1 MKSALHRSKPV
12 APCADRNAEPAV
24 SHSELDPW
32 IYDAVMWPAEKLL
45 VRRWRRRLYAA
56 ASAAA
61 RAGVPG
67 AEPIPGGPRVL
78 EIGAGTGAGFAFYAP
93 GTQVAAIEPSIVMAA
108 RARIR
113 AVSLRGASRNGHGPS
128 HNWRGSS
135 HNWRGSSRNGHG
147 AGAAAAPGASAAPGV
162 VAAGVAAGPDAART
176 VPGPDPSAIVVTV
189 VGSYAEKLPF
199 SDGSFDSAIATLTW
213 CSLADPV
220 AAFAEVRRVLRPGGR
235 LFMLEHVHNSWQP
248 ARRLQSLMAPTW
260 RRLAWGCRLDQD
272 TIGLL
277 KAAGFTVERR
287 RDHLLGWIVE
297 LEASAGPLGGR
308 LH

>member
-1 MKSALHRSKPV
+1 MSP
-12 APCADRNAEPAV
+12 ADHDAGQVV
-24 SHSELDPW
+24 SQSELDPW

-61 RAGVPG
+61 RAGVAG

-113 AVSLRGASRNGHGPS
+113 AVSLRGASRNGHLP
-128 HNWRGSS
+128 
-135 HNWRGSSRNGHG
+135 
-147 AGAAAAPGASAAPGV
+147 V
-162 VAAGVAAGPDAART
+162 
-176 VPGPDPSAIVVTV
+176 VVTV

-199 SDGSFDSAIATLTW
+199 SDGSFDSAIATLTL
-213 CSLADPV
+213 CSVTDPA

-235 LFMLEHVHNSWQP
+235 LFMLEHVHNTWQP
-248 ARRLQSLMAPTW
+248 ARRLQSLAAPAW

-272 TIGLL
+272 TVGLL

-308 LH
+308 PD

>member
-1 MKSALHRSKPV
+1 MKSVSRRKPV
-12 APCADRNAEPAV
+12 SRAAKGPTDPAV
-24 SHSELDPW
+24 SHGELDPW

-45 VRRWRRRLYAA
+45 VRRWRRRLYGA

-61 RAGVPG
+61 RAGVAG
-67 AEPIPGGPRVL
+67 ADAIPGGPRVL

-113 AVSLRGASRNGHGPS
+113 AVSLRGASRNGHGP
-128 HNWRGSS
+128 
-135 HNWRGSSRNGHG
+135 G
-147 AGAAAAPGASAAPGV
+147 AAAGQGAAAARSASG
-162 VAAGVAAGPDAART
+162 
-176 VPGPDPSAIVVTV
+176 GPDPTAIVVTV

-199 SDGSFDSAIATLTW
+199 SDGSFDSAITTLTW
-213 CSLADPV
+213 CSVADPA

-235 LFMLEHVHNSWQP
+235 FFMLEHVHNAWQP
-248 ARRLQSLMAPTW
+248 ARRLQSLAAPAW

-272 TIGLL
+272 TVGLL

-308 LH
+308 PG